1 METLSGGMG
10 LLRPEGR
17 QQSKQIIW
25 RSACAAALVI
35 GSTAPLPALAKK
47 FESED
52 GQTFSIGAG
61 FRSQFQSVEGDS
73 DFTLPDIR
81 VYASGQLNDTVKF
94 TFNLQQRDNDTADVL
109 DAIAQFEFSPQFN
122 IWAGRMLTPADR
134 IEMSGP
140 YYALSWNQYRQPLY
154 ASDQGGQAGLIGRDE
169 GITFWG
175 TAGKFQYAAGS
186 FFGLDGYSNQDD
198 NPLYAARF
206 AYNFLNMEAN
216 PGYYT
221 SSTYYGG
228 LGNIFTLALSLQS
241 QEDGVGSEMSA
252 GDFSGWTIDML
263 SETVLD
269 AGGVV
274 TIEGEYKSFNADYT
288 LASQPVAGD
297 CFCLFDGESVFA
309 TAAYLFPANVGPGKF
324 QPYLRLVENSP
335 SDAGSS
341 SSTELGLNYVV
352 NGHNTRL
359 NLSFVSG
366 DANASGYAGADVDV
380 LSLGMQV
387 QL

>member
-1 METLSGGMG
+1 MERLSGGMRLESG
-10 LLRPEGR
+10 TQSNKWCLRGA
-17 QQSKQIIW
+17 I
-25 RSACAAALVI
+25 AAAVVA
-35 GSTAPLPALAKK
+35 GSAVATPALAKQ
-47 FESED
+47 FESEG

-73 DFTLPDIR
+73 EFTLPDIR
-81 VYASGQLNDTVKF
+81 VYSSGQLNDTVKF

-109 DAIAQFEFSPQFN
+109 DAIAQFEFAPEFN
-122 IWAGRMLTPADR
+122 IWVGRMLTPADR

-186 FFGLDGYSNQDD
+186 FYGVDGYSNQDD
-198 NPLYAARF
+198 NPLFAARF
-206 AYNFLNMEAN
+206 AYNFLNMESN

-241 QEDGVGSEMSA
+241 QEDGVGSEFEA

-263 SETVLD
+263 SETVLGG
-269 AGGVV
+269 GGVV
-274 TIEGEYKSFNADYT
+274 TVEAEYKSFDADYT
-288 LASQPVAGD
+288 LASMPAMGE
-297 CFCLFDGESVFA
+297 CFCLFDGESAFA
-309 TAAYLFPANVGPGKF
+309 TAAYLFPSDVGPGKF

-335 SDAGSS
+335 SDGVSS
-341 SSTELGLNYVV
+341 SATELGLNYVV

-359 NLSFVSG
+359 NFNYVSG
-366 DANASGYAGADVDV
+366 DANASGYAGADTDTF
-380 LSLGMQV
+380 SLGMQV

>member
-1 METLSGGMG
+1 MEKFSGGTR
-10 LLRPEGR
+10 LQAVL
-17 QQSKQIIW
+17 QSKSGW
-25 RSACAAALVI
+25 HSGVCAAVVLAASAV
-35 GSTAPLPALAKK
+35 SLPASAKQ
-47 FESED
+47 FESEG

-61 FRSQFQSVEGDS
+61 FRSQFQSVDGDS
-73 DFTLPDIR
+73 DFTMPDIR
-81 VYASGQLNDTVKF
+81 VYTSGQLNDTVKF
-94 TFNLQQRDNDTADVL
+94 TFNLQQRDGDTVDVL

-140 YYALSWNQYRQPLY
+140 FYGLSWNQYRQPLY

-169 GITFWG
+169 GVTFWG
-175 TAGKFQYAAGS
+175 TAGKFQYAAGT
-186 FFGLDGYSNQDD
+186 FVGLDEYSNQDE
-198 NPLYAARF
+198 NLLYAARF

-241 QEDGVGSEMSA
+241 QEDGVGSEEAA
-252 GDFSGWTIDML
+252 GDFSGWTVDML

-274 TIEGEYKSFNADYT
+274 TVEAEYKSFDADYT
-288 LASQPVAGD
+288 LASQPMVGE
-297 CFCLFDGESVFA
+297 CFCLFDGESAFA
-309 TAAYLFPANVGPGKF
+309 TAAYLFPSNVGPGKF

-335 SDAGSS
+335 SDASSS

-359 NLSFVSG
+359 NLNFVSG

-380 LSLGMQV
+380 LSFGMQV

>member
-1 METLSGGMG
+1 MEKYSGGER
-10 LLRPEGR
+10 LPAVC
-17 QQSKQIIW
+17 QSKKRW
-25 RSACAAALVI
+25 LGGACAAGVLAASAV
-35 GSTAPLPALAKK
+35 SLPVSAKQY
-47 FESED
+47 ESEG

-73 DFTLPDIR
+73 EFTMPDIR
-81 VYASGQLNDTVKF
+81 VYTSGQLNDTVKF
-94 TFNLQQRDNDTADVL
+94 TFNLQQRDGDTVDVL
-109 DAIAQFEFSPQFN
+109 DAIAQFEFSPAFN

-140 YYALSWNQYRQPLY
+140 YYGLSWNQYRQPLY

-186 FFGLDGYSNQDD
+186 FIGLDEYSNQDEK
-198 NPLYAARF
+198 PLYAARF

-241 QEDGVGSEMSA
+241 QEDGVGSAESA
-252 GDFSGWTIDML
+252 GDFSGWTVDML

-269 AGGVV
+269 AGGVITV
-274 TIEGEYKSFNADYT
+274 EAEYKSFDADYT
-288 LASQPVAGD
+288 LASPPTSGD

-335 SDAGSS
+335 SDADSS

-352 NGHNTRL
+352 NSHNTRL
-359 NLSFVSG
+359 NLSYVSG

>member
-1 METLSGGMG
+1 METPTESARLNHQSRSKK
-10 LLRPEGR
+10 LLGR
-17 QQSKQIIW
+17 AS
-25 RSACAAALVI
+25 CAAAILALSSV
-35 GSTAPLPALAKK
+35 SLPALAKQY
-47 FESED
+47 ESEG

-61 FRSQFQSVEGDS
+61 FRSQFQTVEGDS

-81 VYASGQLNDTVKF
+81 VYTSGQLSDTVKF
-94 TFNLQQRDNDTADVL
+94 TFNLQQRDGDTVDVL
-109 DAIAQFEFSPQFN
+109 DAIAQFEFTPEFN
-122 IWAGRMLTPADR
+122 IWVGHMLTPADR

-169 GITFWG
+169 GVTFWG
-175 TAGKFQYAAGS
+175 TAGKFQYAVGTFAGV
-186 FFGLDGYSNQDD
+186 DGFSNEDD

-206 AYNFLNMEAN
+206 AYNFLNMESN

-228 LGNIFTLALSLQS
+228 LGNIFTLALSMQS
-241 QEDGVGSEMSA
+241 QEDGVGSASEA

-263 SETVLD
+263 SETVLGG
-269 AGGVV
+269 GGVV
-274 TIEGEYKSFNADYT
+274 TVEGEYKSFDADYT
-288 LASQPVAGD
+288 LASMPAADD

-309 TAAYLFPANVGPGKF
+309 TAAYLFPNDVGPGKL
-324 QPYLRLVENSP
+324 QPYLRLVENRP
-335 SDAGSS
+335 SDASSS

-366 DANASGYAGADVDV
+366 DANASGYAGDDVDV

>member
-1 METLSGGMG
+1 MEKFSGGMRLQAG
-10 LLRPEGR
+10 P
-17 QQSKQIIW
+17 QSTKNIW
-25 RSACAAALVI
+25 RGACAVGVLAVCA
-35 GSTAPLPALAKK
+35 APLPALAKQY
-47 FESED
+47 ESES

-61 FRSQFQSVEGDS
+61 FRSQFESVEGES
-73 DFTLPDIR
+73 DFTMPDIR
-81 VYASGQLNDTVKF
+81 VYTSGQLNDTVKF
-94 TFNLQQRDNDTADVL
+94 TFNLQQRNNDTVDVL

-140 YYALSWNQYRQPLY
+140 FYGLSWNQYRQPLY
-154 ASDQGGQAGLIGRDE
+154 PSDQGGQAGLIGRDE

-175 TAGKFQYAAGS
+175 AAGKFQYAAGT
-186 FFGLDGYSNQDD
+186 FYGLDEYSNQDE

-241 QEDGVGSEMSA
+241 QEDGVGSELSA

-274 TIEGEYKSFNADYT
+274 TVEAEYKSFDADYT
-288 LASQPVAGD
+288 VASQPVGGD
-297 CFCLFDGESVFA
+297 CFCLFDGESAFA
-309 TAAYLFPANVGPGKF
+309 TAAYLFPSNVGPGKF

-335 SDAGSS
+335 SDADSS

-352 NGHNTRL
+352 NGHNTRV
-359 NLSFVSG
+359 NLSYVSG

>member
-1 METLSGGMG
+1 MKTLTGGARLQAG
-10 LLRPEGR
+10 PQLKKTTW
-17 QQSKQIIW
+17 Q
-25 RSACAAALVI
+25 SACAAGVLAVCA
-35 GSTAPLPALAKK
+35 APLPALAKQY
-47 FESED
+47 ESES

-61 FRSQFQSVEGDS
+61 FRSQFESVEGDS
-73 DFTLPDIR
+73 EFTLPDIR
-81 VYASGQLNDTVKF
+81 VYTSGQLNDTVKF
-94 TFNLQQRDNDTADVL
+94 TFNLQQRNNDTVDVL

-140 YYALSWNQYRQPLY
+140 FYGLSWNQYRQPLY
-154 ASDQGGQAGLIGRDE
+154 PSDQGGQAGLIGRDE

-175 TAGKFQYAAGS
+175 AAGKFQYAAGT
-186 FFGLDGYSNQDD
+186 FYGLDEYSNRDE

-206 AYNFLNMEAN
+206 AYNFLNMESN

-228 LGNIFTLALSLQS
+228 LGNIFTLALSMQS
-241 QEDGVGSEMSA
+241 QEDGVGSDASA

-274 TIEGEYKSFNADYT
+274 TLEAEYKSLDADYT
-288 LASQPVAGD
+288 LASQPMAGD
-297 CFCLFDGESVFA
+297 CFCLFDGESAFA
-309 TAAYLFPANVGPGKF
+309 TAAYLFPGNVGPGKF
-324 QPYLRLVENSP
+324 QPYLRLVENRP
-335 SDAGSS
+335 SDADSS
-341 SSTELGLNYVV
+341 SATELGLNYVV
-352 NGHNTRL
+352 NGHNTRV
-359 NLSFVSG
+359 NLSYVSG
-366 DANASGYAGADVDV
+366 DANASGYTGADVDA